1 MLKKALNSLL
11 SVNSYWIYI
20 SYCLSV
26 SLNEFISISVGDDR
40 NIVKVFVSG
49 NEVISRT

>member
-1 MLKKALNSLL
+1 MLKGALSSLL
-11 SVNSYWIYI
+11 SVNSYWI
-20 SYCLSV
+20 SHNLSV